1 MIFFKEQFMEKKNK
15 IRWAFDSYKQ
25 EQGAI
30 HKLVHTLLDG
40 VKDKTNVVVAWG
52 DGSFGP
58 TSRGHASA
66 PNKGL
71 MERIARFL
79 PVVLVDEFRTSKVSS
94 CCEVEM
100 VERRTSS
107 YKKRATV
114 LSCTK
119 CKGIVNAC
127 THEIRMLRSN
137 T

>member
-1 MIFFKEQFMEKKNK
+1 MIFFKEQFMEKKNRR
-15 IRWAFDSYKQ
+15 RWAFDSYKQ

-71 MERIARFL
+71 MERIHPQNPKTPLALTMQINNLF
-79 PVVLVDEFRTSKVSS
+79 
-94 CCEVEM
+94 
-100 VERRTSS
+100 
-107 YKKRATV
+107 
-114 LSCTK
+114 
-119 CKGIVNAC
+119 
-127 THEIRMLRSN
+127 
-137 T
+137 